1 MRELHPGYKCVIPQ
15 MLECLER
22 ADCALSE
29 VAQAAIALLDE
40 TSSDSVREF
49 CHRIIVGSEQ
59 IRKNITKEK
68 NKLINRKR
76 GAV

>member
-1 MRELHPGYKCVIPQ
+1 MGGLHPGYGCIVSQ

-22 ADCALSE
+22 ADQALSE

-40 TSSDSVREF
+40 TSNDSVREF
-49 CHRIIVGSEQ
+49 CHRIIAGSEQ
-59 IRKNITKEK
+59 IRKNIAEEK

-76 GAV
+76 GGI